1 MERRMNCA
9 NGQTKTRRVDVFH
22 QNVLRAVAVD
32 SRPIHRLDRE
42 AVVLVPHRAVMN
54 PNICSRHIETV
65 RVEGAQILHTVIV
78 VLVDTI

>member
-1 MERRMNCA
+1 MNCA

-42 AVVLVPHRAVMN
+42 AVILVPHRAVMN

-65 RVEGAQILHTVIV
+65 RVEGAQIFHTVIV